1 MMSRSI
7 PYTAKGRTRQK
18 ARTQAAMITAA
29 RELLA
34 EGITPTV
41 EQAAER
47 AGVSRA
53 TAYRYFLNQQLL
65 LAAAHPE
72 TERSSLLPPDPPD
85 DPVERV
91 ELVARE
97 LMRIIID
104 TEVELRAML
113 RFSLDP
119 ALAGQDLPLRKGRRM
134 MWFEDALA
142 PSRSALAARRHR
154 RLVLSIAAAVGIEA
168 FVWLIDI
175 AGLSRRD
182 AAELLITT
190 ARSLTEATMAK
201 SHTTPTGRTG

>member
-1 MMSRSI
+1 
-7 PYTAKGRTRQK
+7 
-18 ARTQAAMITAA
+18 MIAAA

-47 AGVSRA
+47 AGISRA

-65 LAAAHPE
+65 MAAAHPE
-72 TERSSLLPPDPPD
+72 TERSSLLPPDPPA

-97 LMRIIID
+97 IMRITMD
-104 TEVELRAML
+104 TEPELRAML

-119 ALAGQDLPLRKGRRM
+119 GRSGQDLPLRKGRRAR
-134 MWFEDALA
+134 WFEDALA
-142 PSRSALAARRHR
+142 PLRPALGARRHR
-154 RLVLSIAAAVGIEA
+154 NLVLQVAAAVGIEA
-168 FVWLIDI
+168 FVWLTDM
-175 AGLSRRD
+175 AGLSRRT

-190 ARSLTEATMAK
+190 ARSLTEAAMPDSQTA
-201 SHTTPTGRTG
+201 

>member
-1 MMSRSI
+1 MSKSI
-7 PYTAKGRTRQK
+7 PYTASGRTRQK
-18 ARTQAAMITAA
+18 ARTEAAMIAAA

-53 TAYRYFLNQQLL
+53 TAYRYFVNQQLL

-72 TERSSLLPPDPPD
+72 TEASTLLPPDPPD

-91 ELVARE
+91 QLVAGE

-104 TEVELRAML
+104 TEPELRAML

-119 ALAGQDLPLRKGRRM
+119 ARAEQDLLLRKGRRI
-134 MWFEDALA
+134 MWFEDALS
-142 PSRSALAARRHR
+142 PLRPALGPRRHR
-154 RLVLSIAAAVGIEA
+154 DLVLAVAAAVGIES
-168 FVWLIDI
+168 FVWLTDI
-175 AGLSRRD
+175 AAISRRD
-182 AAELLITT
+182 AAKLMIDT
-190 ARSLTEATMAK
+190 ARSLTEAAIAR
-201 SHTTPTGRTG
+201 S